1 MSTSYL
7 ALTILVVFLILF
19 IYFCFLSVSLRTI
32 KSNEDESGK
41 IALKN
46 QKVEKWKFRNLIDP
60 KNKKLSFLD
69 LGNHILIFGI
79 IVFAIFIIQNA

>member
-1 MSTSYL
+1 MSLQCIHIMAHNIDEIDNVLQFNINYISYILTFTQKIKMSTSYL

-46 QKVEKWKFRNLIDP
+46 R
-60 KNKKLSFLD
+60 
-69 LGNHILIFGI
+69 
-79 IVFAIFIIQNA
+79 